1 MHRLLRITG
10 ARPYLIAIFLNAF
23 VDLGHKI
30 VIQNTIFKSYD
41 GEAQVV
47 LTALVNGLILLPF
60 ILLFSP
66 AGHVA
71 DSYPKVR
78 VLRTSAWAAV
88 VVSLG
93 ITAAYYQGW
102 FWLAFS
108 MTLLLAIQSA
118 FYSPAKYG
126 LVKGLFGK
134 PRLAEANGL
143 IQAVTIGA
151 ILAGTVAFT
160 ALFETWVSPEDQTP
174 AQLLRQIA
182 PLGWLLVLNSAIQV
196 VALYRLPLDA
206 SNRSETPLTWQRYIK
221 GAALKDNL
229 RIIARQPVIRLSIIG
244 LATFWSVG
252 QVLLAAF
259 PAYAKDALSIDNT
272 LVLQGILAASGI
284 GIALGSLFASKFSH
298 NRIETGLIPVGA
310 IGVAVGLWC
319 LPLLTTPV
327 GQALNFV
334 FIGIMGGLFIVPLNA
349 LIQFHAADNELGTVL
364 AANNWIQNIAML
376 GFLVLTALFALAG
389 VNSHYLLLLIA
400 TVAMV
405 GGGYTI
411 VKLPQSLVRFLLSF
425 LLTRRYRVDVHGLQ
439 NLPAQGGVL
448 LLGNHISWV
457 DWAMVQIA
465 SPRPVR
471 FVMLRSVYQRWYL
484 RWFFKALGCIPIER
498 GSGAEKALAGVAEQ
512 LNAGEVVCLFP
523 EGAISRTG
531 QLGEFRRGYERA
543 CDMANPDVKIVPFYL
558 RGLWGSQFSRSSSK
572 LKELR
577 NAPLHRSVVVAFGK
591 PLPKDT
597 PADVLKRRIFE
608 QATRSWQRAMG
619 ELPSL
624 PNAWIQ
630 SVKRRP
636 SDLALADTLGRPLSA
651 SQALTASLL
660 MAKRLRKLNPGQNVG
675 LLLPTSSA
683 GVIANMATLLAGKTV
698 VNLNYTA
705 DHEALTSALSQA
717 EIATVFTSQRF
728 VKKLEQRGLDVS
740 QLLREKQVVLL
751 EDLQATIGRGERLST
766 WLAVRILPTWLLQRC
781 FCHGHDAD
789 ATAAILFS
797 SGSEGEPKGVML
809 SHRNLMANIK
819 QTSDVLNTQSNDVVM
834 GSLPLFHA
842 FGLTVTQLLPLIEG
856 LPLVCH
862 ADPTDAPGI
871 AGAIAKHKATIM
883 FGTSSFLRLFVRS
896 SKVHPLMLESLR
908 VVVAGAEKL
917 DENVRSSFALKFHK
931 PIYEGYG
938 ATEIA
943 PVASVNLP
951 DAMGVHYQ
959 QVQRGSKAGTVGMPL
974 PGTSFKIVD
983 PDSFEELPTGEAGM
997 ILISGPQIMQGYL
1010 NAPNRTAKALHVI
1023 DGHRWYI
1030 TGDKGFIDEDGFLTL
1045 IDRYARFAKIGGEMI
1060 SLSAVEAAVKAAL
1073 EDTDTS
1079 LMAVNIPDSRKG
1091 ERIVL
1096 LSETALDAKTV
1107 KATMLANG
1115 TPPMMIPSHW
1125 FTVETI
1131 PHLGSGKADFAG
1143 AKRLAQALIEEELKH

>member
-1 MHRLLRITG
+1 MQPLLRITG
-10 ARPYLIAIFLNAF
+10 VWPYLIAIFLNAF

-41 GEAQVV
+41 GEIQVV

-78 VLRTSAWAAV
+78 ILRVSAWAAV
-88 VVSLG
+88 AVSLG

-102 FWLAFS
+102 FWLAFA
-108 MTLLLAIQSA
+108 MTLVLAVQSA

-160 ALFETWVSPEDQTP
+160 ALFESWILPSAQTP
-174 AQLLRQIA
+174 GELLRSIA

-196 VALYRLPLDA
+196 IALYRLKLDTA
-206 SNRSETPLTWQRYIK
+206 QPSTPPLTWQRYIK
-221 GAALKDNL
+221 GSALKDNL
-229 RIIARQPVIRLSIIG
+229 SILGRQPILRLSIIG

-284 GIALGSLFASKFSH
+284 GIALGSLLASKLSR
-298 NRIETGLIPVGA
+298 NRIETGLIPLGA
-310 IGVAVGLWC
+310 VGVAVGLWC
-319 LPLLTTPV
+319 LPLFTTPIS
-327 GQALNFV
+327 QALNFV
-334 FIGIMGGLFIVPLNA
+334 FIGMMGGVFIVPLNA
-349 LIQFHAADNELGTVL
+349 LIQFHAADHELGTVL
-364 AANNWIQNIAML
+364 AANNWIQNLSML

-389 VNSHYLLLLIA
+389 VDSHYLLLLVA

-411 VKLPQSLVRFLLSF
+411 FKLPQSLVRFLLSF
-425 LLTRRYRVDVHGLQ
+425 LLTRRYRVDVHGLEH
-439 NLPAQGGVL
+439 LPAQGGVL

-465 SPRPVR
+465 CPRPVR
-471 FVMLRSVYQRWYL
+471 FVMLKDIYQRWYL

-498 GSGAEKALAGVAEQ
+498 GAGADNALAAVAEQ
-512 LNAGEVVCLFP
+512 LNNGEVVCLFP
-523 EGAISRTG
+523 EGAISRNG
-531 QLGEFRRGYERA
+531 QLGELRRGYERA
-543 CDMANPDVKIVPFYL
+543 CKLANPEVRIVPFYL

-608 QATRSWQRAMG
+608 QATNSWQHAID

-624 PNAWIQ
+624 PDAWIR
-630 SVKRRP
+630 SVKRN
-636 SDLALADTLGRPLSA
+636 LAAQALTDSLSRPLTA
-651 SQALTASLL
+651 CQALTASLL
-660 MAKRLRKLNPGQNVG
+660 IAKRIHTLTPEQNVG
-675 LLLPTSSA
+675 LLLPNSSA
-683 GVIANMATLLAGKTV
+683 GALANMATLLAGKTL
-698 VNLNYTA
+698 VNLKYHLNNRPNGTA
-705 DHEALTSALSQA
+705 KEGVLSAALTQADINTVLTSRHFVEKLQQQGLS
-717 EIATVFTSQRF
+717 VN
-728 VKKLEQRGLDVS
+728 S
-740 QLLREKQVVLL
+740 QLANTQTIYL
-751 EDLQATIGRGERLST
+751 EDLQANIRRHERIST
-766 WLAVRILPTWLLQRC
+766 WLAVRLLPSWLLQRLYC
-781 FCHGHDAD
+781 RSRDAN
-789 ATAAILFS
+789 ATAAIVFPS
-797 SGSEGEPKGVML
+797 TSEGQSKGVML

-819 QTSDVLNTQSNDVVM
+819 QTSDVLNTQYDDVVI

-862 ADPTDAPGI
+862 ADPNDTAGI
-871 AGAIAKHKATIM
+871 ASSVAKHKATLM
-883 FGTSSFLRLFVRS
+883 FGTSDFLQHLNHSPNVD
-896 SKVHPLMLESLR
+896 PPMLESLR
-908 VVVAGAEKL
+908 AVVVSAETL
-917 DENVRSSFALKFHK
+917 DEQICSDFVLKFHK
-931 PIYEGYG
+931 PIYKGYG
-938 ATEIA
+938 ATETA

-951 DAMGVHYQ
+951 DSLGAHYQ
-959 QVQRGSKAGTVGMPL
+959 TIQQGSKAGTVGMPL
-974 PGTSFKIVD
+974 PGTSFKIVE
-983 PDSFEELPTGEAGM
+983 PKSFAEQPTGEAGM
-997 ILISGPQIMQGYL
+997 ILISGPQVMQGYL
-1010 NAPNRTAKALHVI
+1010 NDPKRTAAAIKEL
-1023 DGHRWYI
+1023 DGQRWFV

-1045 IDRYARFAKIGGEMI
+1045 IGRWA
-1060 SLSAVEAAVKAAL
+1060 
-1073 EDTDTS
+1073 
-1079 LMAVNIPDSRKG
+1079 
-1091 ERIVL
+1091 
-1096 LSETALDAKTV
+1096 
-1107 KATMLANG
+1107 
-1115 TPPMMIPSHW
+1115 
-1125 FTVETI
+1125 
-1131 PHLGSGKADFAG
+1131 
-1143 AKRLAQALIEEELKH
+1143 

>member
-1 MHRLLRITG
+1 MPASLAPRSRSRIDDILLAAHDLSAMTRRHPMDRLLRIIG
-10 ARPYLIAIFLNAF
+10 AWPYLIAIFLNAF

-41 GEAQVV
+41 GTAQVV

-78 VLRTSAWAAV
+78 ILRTSAWAAV

-93 ITAAYYQGW
+93 ITVAYYQGW
-102 FWLAFS
+102 FWLAFA

-134 PRLAEANGL
+134 ARLAEANGL

-160 ALFETWVSPEDQTP
+160 ALFETWVSSNEQTP

-182 PLGWLLVLNSAIQV
+182 PLGWLLVLNSTLQV
-196 VALYRLPLDA
+196 LTLSRLPLDNA
-206 SNRSETPLTWQRYIK
+206 APSNTPLTWQRYLT
-221 GAALKDNL
+221 GSALKDNL
-229 RIIARQPVIRLSIIG
+229 RIIAHQPVIRLSIIG

-259 PAYAKDALSIDNT
+259 PAYAKEALSIDNT

-284 GIALGSLFASKFSH
+284 GIALGSLLASKLSH

-310 IGVAVGLWC
+310 IGVAVGLGC
-319 LPLLTTPV
+319 LPLLTTPTS
-327 GQALNFV
+327 QALNFV
-334 FIGIMGGLFIVPLNA
+334 FIGMMGGLFIVPLNA
-349 LIQFHAADNELGTVL
+349 LIQFHAADKALGTVL

-389 VNSHYLLLLIA
+389 VDSHYLLLLIA
-400 TVAMV
+400 TVAML

-411 VKLPQSLVRFLLSF
+411 IKLPQSLVRFLLSF

-471 FVMLRSVYQRWYL
+471 FVMLKSVYQRWYL
-484 RWFFKALGCIPIER
+484 RWFLKALGCIPIER
-498 GSGAEKALAGVAEQ
+498 GDGAEKALADVAAQ

-531 QLGEFRRGYERA
+531 QLGEFRRGYQRA
-543 CDMANPDVKIVPFYL
+543 CAMANPDVSIVPFYL

-572 LKELR
+572 LKTLR
-577 NAPLHRSVVVAFGK
+577 NAPLHRSVIVAFGK
-591 PLPKDT
+591 PIPKDT

-608 QATRSWQRAMG
+608 QATRSWQKAMG
-619 ELPSL
+619 DLPTL

-636 SDLALADTLGRPLSA
+636 SDPALADTVGKPLNA

-660 MAKRLRKLNPGQNVG
+660 MAKRFRKLNPGKNVG
-675 LLLPTSSA
+675 LLLPTTSA

-705 DHEALTSALSQA
+705 DQKVLASTLSQA
-717 EIATVFTSQRF
+717 EITTVFTSQRF
-728 VKKLEQRGLDVS
+728 VKKLEQSGLNVG
-740 QLLREKQVVLL
+740 QLFSNQQLVFL
-751 EDLQATIGRGERLST
+751 EELQAHIGRGERLST
-766 WLAVRILPTWLLQRC
+766 WLAVRILPTWLIQRC
-781 FCHGHDAD
+781 LCHSHDAD

-797 SGSEGEPKGVML
+797 SGSVGEPKGVML

-819 QTSDVLNTQSNDVVM
+819 QTSDVLNTQSDDVVM
-834 GSLPLFHA
+834 GSLPLFHV
-842 FGLTVTQLLPLIEG
+842 FGFTVTQLLPLIEG

-862 ADPTDAPGI
+862 ANPTDAPSI
-871 AGAIAKHKATIM
+871 AGAVAKHKATILFSM
-883 FGTSSFLRLFVRS
+883 PSFLSVFINQQTVPA
-896 SKVHPLMLESLR
+896 KMLKSLR
-908 VVVAGAEKL
+908 VVVAGGEKL
-917 DENVRSSFALKFHK
+917 NQDVRVRFEQKFQT

-938 ATEIA
+938 ATEVA

-951 DAMGVHYQ
+951 DALGVHYQ
-959 QVQRGSKAGTVGMPL
+959 QVQRGSKPGTVGMPL

-983 PDSFEELPTGEAGM
+983 PESYQELPTGEAGM
-997 ILISGPQIMQGYL
+997 VLISGPQIMQGYL
-1010 NAPNRTAKALHVI
+1010 NDPQLTAQAIHEM
-1023 DGHRWYI
+1023 DGQRWFI
-1030 TGDKGFIDEDGFLTL
+1030 TGDKGAIDEDGFLTL
-1045 IDRYARFAKIGGEMI
+1045 MGRYIQR
-1060 SLSAVEAAVKAAL
+1060 S
-1073 EDTDTS
+1073 
-1079 LMAVNIPDSRKG
+1079 N
-1091 ERIVL
+1091 
-1096 LSETALDAKTV
+1096 
-1107 KATMLANG
+1107 
-1115 TPPMMIPSHW
+1115 
-1125 FTVETI
+1125 
-1131 PHLGSGKADFAG
+1131 AG
-1143 AKRLAQALIEEELKH
+1143 NDGAHS

>member
-1 MHRLLRITG
+1 MHRLLRVTG
-10 ARPYLIAIFLNAF
+10 AWPYLIAIFLNAF

-41 GEAQVV
+41 GETQVV

-78 VLRTSAWAAV
+78 ILRVSAWTAV
-88 VVSLG
+88 AVSLG

-102 FWLAFS
+102 FWLAFA

-143 IQAVTIGA
+143 IQAITIAA
-151 ILAGTVAFT
+151 ILAGTVVFT
-160 ALFETWVSPEDQTP
+160 ALFETWVSTDKQTP

-182 PLGWLLVLNSAIQV
+182 PLGWLLVLNSAIQ
-196 VALYRLPLDA
+196 AITLYRLPLDETT
-206 SNRSETPLTWQRYIK
+206 RSDTPLTWQRYLK
-221 GAALKDNL
+221 GTALKDNL
-229 RIIARQPVIRLSIIG
+229 GIIARQPVLRLSIIG

-259 PAYAKDALSIDNT
+259 PAYAKDALNVDNT

-284 GIALGSLFASKFSH
+284 GIALGSLLASKLSH

-319 LPLLTTPV
+319 LPLLTTPAS
-327 GQALNFV
+327 QAVNFV

-349 LIQFHAADNELGTVL
+349 LIQFHAADKELGTVL

-389 VNSHYLLLLIA
+389 VDSHYLLLLIA

-411 VKLPQSLVRFLLSF
+411 FKLPQSLVRFLLSF

-471 FVMLRSVYQRWYL
+471 FVMLKSVYQRWYL

-498 GSGAEKALAGVAEQ
+498 GSGAEQALADVASQ

-572 LKELR
+572 LKEMR
-577 NAPLHRSVVVAFGK
+577 NAPLHRSVIVAFGK

-608 QATRSWQRAMG
+608 QATRSWQRAMD
-619 ELPSL
+619 ELPTL

-630 SVKRRP
+630 TVKRRP
-636 SDLALADTLGRPLSA
+636 SDLALADTLGSPLNA
-651 SQALTASLL
+651 SQALSASLL
-660 MAKRLRKLNPGQNVG
+660 LAKRLRKLNPGQNVG
-675 LLLPTSSA
+675 LLLPTSST

-705 DHEALTSALSQA
+705 PQEVLASALSQA
-717 EIATVFTSQRF
+717 EIAVVFTSQRF
-728 VKKLEQRGLDVS
+728 VKKLEKSGLNIS
-740 QLLREKQVVLL
+740 QLLTGKQVIYL
-751 EDLQATIGRGERLST
+751 EHLQSDIGTTERLGT
-766 WLAVRILPTWLLQRC
+766 WLAVRLFPTWLIQHG
-781 FCHGHDAD
+781 FCHSHDAD
-789 ATAAILFS
+789 ATAAIVFT
-797 SGSEGEPKGVML
+797 SGSDGSPKGVML

-819 QTSDVLNTQSNDVVM
+819 QTSDVLNTQSDDVVM
-834 GSLPLFHA
+834 GSLPLFHV
-842 FGLTVTQLLPLIEG
+842 FGFTVTQLLPLIEG

-862 ADPTDAPGI
+862 ANPADAPGI
-871 AGAIAKHKATIM
+871 AGAVAKHKATLLFSM
-883 FGTSSFLRLFVRS
+883 SSFLSMFVS
-896 SKVHPLMLESLR
+896 NSAVHPMMLESLR
-908 VVVAGAEKL
+908 VVVTGAEKL
-917 DENVRSSFALKFHK
+917 DEDARARFELKFHK
-931 PIYEGYG
+931 PVYEGYG
-938 ATEIA
+938 ATEVA

-951 DAMGVHYQ
+951 DALGVNYQ
-959 QVQRGSKAGTVGMPL
+959 QVQRGSKPGTVGMPL
-974 PGTSFKIVD
+974 PGTSFKIVK
-983 PDSFEELPTGEAGM
+983 PESFEELPTGEAGM
-997 ILISGPQIMQGYL
+997 VLISGPQIMQGYL
-1010 NAPNRTAKALHVI
+1010 NEPQRTAQAIHEM
-1023 DGHRWYI
+1023 DGQRWYI

-1045 IDRYARFAKIGGEMI
+1045 IDRYDHPTNA
-1060 SLSAVEAAVKAAL
+1060 
-1073 EDTDTS
+1073 
-1079 LMAVNIPDSRKG
+1079 DSN
-1091 ERIVL
+1091 
-1096 LSETALDAKTV
+1096 DAQ
-1107 KATMLANG
+1107 L
-1115 TPPMMIPSHW
+1115 
-1125 FTVETI
+1125 
-1131 PHLGSGKADFAG
+1131 
-1143 AKRLAQALIEEELKH
+1143 

>member
-1 MHRLLRITG
+1 MYRLLRVTG
-10 ARPYLIAIFLNAF
+10 AWPYLIAIFLNAF

-41 GEAQVV
+41 GETQVV

-78 VLRTSAWAAV
+78 ILRVSAWIAV
-88 VVSLG
+88 TVSLG

-102 FWLAFS
+102 FWLAFA

-143 IQAVTIGA
+143 IQAITIAA
-151 ILAGTVAFT
+151 ILAGTVVFT
-160 ALFETWVSPEDQTP
+160 ALFETWVSSDKQTP

-182 PLGWLLVLNSAIQV
+182 PLGWLLVLNSVIQIIT
-196 VALYRLPLDA
+196 LYRLPLDETT
-206 SNRSETPLTWQRYIK
+206 RSGTPLTWQRYLK
-221 GAALKDNL
+221 GTALKDNL
-229 RIIARQPVIRLSIIG
+229 RIIARQPVLRLSIIG

-259 PAYAKDALSIDNT
+259 PAYAKDALNVDNT

-284 GIALGSLFASKFSH
+284 GIALGSLLASKLSH

-319 LPLLTTPV
+319 LPLLTTPAS
-327 GQALNFV
+327 QAVNFV

-349 LIQFHAADNELGTVL
+349 LIQFHAADKELGTVL
-364 AANNWIQNIAML
+364 AANNWFQNIAML
-376 GFLVLTALFALAG
+376 SFLVLTALFALAG
-389 VNSHYLLLLIA
+389 VDSHYLLLLIA

-411 VKLPQSLVRFLLSF
+411 FKLPQSLVRFLLSF
-425 LLTRRYRVDVHGLQ
+425 LLTRRYRVDVHGLE

-471 FVMLRSVYQRWYL
+471 FVMLKSVYQRWYL

-498 GSGAEKALAGVAEQ
+498 GSGAEQALADVASQ

-572 LKELR
+572 LKEMR
-577 NAPLHRSVVVAFGK
+577 NAPLHRSVIVAFGK

-608 QATRSWQRAMG
+608 QATRSWQRAMD
-619 ELPSL
+619 ELPTL

-630 SVKRRP
+630 TVKRRP
-636 SDLALADTLGRPLSA
+636 SDLALADTLGSPLNA
-651 SQALTASLL
+651 SQALSASLL
-660 MAKRLRKLNPGQNVG
+660 LAKRLRKLNPGQNVG
-675 LLLPTSSA
+675 LLLPTSST

-705 DHEALTSALSQA
+705 PQEVLASALSQA
-717 EIATVFTSQRF
+717 EIAVVFTSQRF
-728 VKKLEQRGLDVS
+728 VKKLEKSGLNIS
-740 QLLREKQVVLL
+740 QLLTGKQVIYL
-751 EDLQATIGRGERLST
+751 EHLQSDIGTTERLGT
-766 WLAVRILPTWLLQRC
+766 WLAVRLFPTWLIQHG
-781 FCHGHDAD
+781 FCHSHDAD
-789 ATAAILFS
+789 ATAAIVFT
-797 SGSEGEPKGVML
+797 SGSEGSPKGVML

-819 QTSDVLNTQSNDVVM
+819 QTSDVLNTQSDDVVM
-834 GSLPLFHA
+834 GSLPLFHV
-842 FGLTVTQLLPLIEG
+842 FGFTVTQLLPLIEG

-862 ADPTDAPGI
+862 ANPADAPGI
-871 AGAIAKHKATIM
+871 AGAVAKHKATLLFSM
-883 FGTSSFLRLFVRS
+883 SSFLSMFVS
-896 SKVHPLMLESLR
+896 NSAVHPMMLESLR

-917 DENVRSSFALKFHK
+917 DEDARIRFELKFHK
-931 PIYEGYG
+931 PVYEGYG
-938 ATEIA
+938 ATEVA

-951 DAMGVHYQ
+951 DALGVNYQ
-959 QVQRGSKAGTVGMPL
+959 QVQRGSKPGTVGMPL
-974 PGTSFKIVD
+974 PGTSFKIVK

-997 ILISGPQIMQGYL
+997 VLISGPQIMQGYL
-1010 NAPNRTAKALHVI
+1010 NEPQRTAQAIHEM
-1023 DGHRWYI
+1023 DGQRWYI

-1045 IDRYARFAKIGGEMI
+1045 IDRYDHPANADNG
-1060 SLSAVEAAVKAAL
+1060 
-1073 EDTDTS
+1073 
-1079 LMAVNIPDSRKG
+1079 
-1091 ERIVL
+1091 
-1096 LSETALDAKTV
+1096 DAQ
-1107 KATMLANG
+1107 L
-1115 TPPMMIPSHW
+1115 
-1125 FTVETI
+1125 
-1131 PHLGSGKADFAG
+1131 
-1143 AKRLAQALIEEELKH
+1143 

>member
-1 MHRLLRITG
+1 MHRLLRTPG
-10 ARPYLIAIFLNAF
+10 AWPYLIAIFLNAF

-41 GEAQVV
+41 GTAQVV

-66 AGHVA
+66 AGHMA
-71 DSYPKVR
+71 DTYPKVR
-78 VLRTSAWAAV
+78 VLRVSAWAAV
-88 VVSLG
+88 AVSLG

-143 IQAVTIGA
+143 VQAITIGA
-151 ILAGTVAFT
+151 ILAGSVAFT
-160 ALFETWVSPEDQTP
+160 ALFENRVTPEEQTP
-174 AQLLRQIA
+174 AQLLRQVA
-182 PLGWLLVLNSAIQV
+182 PLGWLLVLNSVIQL
-196 VALYRLPLDA
+196 VALYRLPLDSTKTSGA
-206 SNRSETPLTWQRYIK
+206 PLTWQRYIK
-221 GAALKDNL
+221 GTALKDNL
-229 RIIARQPVIRLSIIG
+229 RMIARQPVIRLSIIG

-284 GIALGSLFASKFSH
+284 GIALGSMLASRFSH

-310 IGVAVGLWC
+310 LGVAIGLWC
-319 LPLLTTPV
+319 LPLFGTPT
-327 GQALNFV
+327 GQAMNFL

-376 GFLVLTALFALAG
+376 GFLVLTALFAWAG
-389 VNSHYLLLLIA
+389 VDSLYLLLLIA
-400 TVAMV
+400 AVAMV
-405 GGGYTI
+405 GGGYTVI
-411 VKLPQSLVRFLLSF
+411 KLPQSLVRFLLSF
-425 LLTRRYRVDVHGLQ
+425 LLTRRYRVDVHGLE

-457 DWAMVQIA
+457 DWAIVQIA

-471 FVMLRSVYQRWYL
+471 FVMLKAVYQRWYL

-498 GSGAEKALAGVAEQ
+498 GSASEQALADVAEQ

-543 CDMANPDVKIVPFYL
+543 CKMANPDVKIVPFYL

-577 NAPLHRSVVVAFGK
+577 NAPLHRSVVVAFGN
-591 PLPKDT
+591 PIPKDT

-608 QATRSWQRAMG
+608 QATRSWQRAMD
-619 ELPSL
+619 ELPTL

-630 SVKRRP
+630 SIKRRP
-636 SDLALADTLGRPLSA
+636 SELTLADAQGSTLDA

-660 MAKRLRKLNPGQNVG
+660 LAKRIRKLTPRQNIG
-675 LLLPTSSA
+675 LLLPSCSA

-705 DHEALTSALSQA
+705 SQEMLSTFLHQA
-717 EIATVFTSQRF
+717 EITTVFTSQSF
-728 VKKLEQRGLDVS
+728 VKKLEQRGLNLS
-740 QLLREKQVVLL
+740 ELLATKQVVYL
-751 EDLQATIGRGERLST
+751 ETLHASIGRIEHLST
-766 WLAVRILPTWLLQRC
+766 WLAVRILPTWLLRNG
-781 FCHGHDAD
+781 FCRSHDPH

-797 SGSEGEPKGVML
+797 SGSEGPPKGVML

-819 QTSDVLNTQSNDVVM
+819 QTSDVLNTQSNDVIM
-834 GSLPLFHA
+834 GSLPLYHV
-842 FGLTVTQLLPLIEG
+842 FGFTVTQLLPLIEG

-862 ADPTDAPGI
+862 DDPTDAPGI
-871 AGAIAKHKATIM
+871 AGAVAKHKATIM
-883 FGTSSFLRLFVRS
+883 FSMSRFLRMFVES
-896 SKVHPLMLESLR
+896 QEVHPLMLESLR

-917 DENVRSSFALKFHK
+917 DESVRTSFALKFQK
-931 PIYEGYG
+931 PVYEGYG

-951 DAMGVHYQ
+951 DAMGAHYQ
-959 QVQRGSKAGTVGMPL
+959 QIQRGSKPGSVGMPL
-974 PGTSFKIVD
+974 PGTSFKIID
-983 PDSFEELPTGEAGM
+983 PDSFEERATGEAGM
-997 ILISGPQIMQGYL
+997 ILISGPQIMLGYL
-1010 NAPNRTAKALHVI
+1010 NDPKRTDKVLKEI
-1023 DGHRWYI
+1023 EGYRWYI

-1045 IDRYARFAKIGGEMI
+1045 LGRYA
-1060 SLSAVEAAVKAAL
+1060 SAA
-1073 EDTDTS
+1073 
-1079 LMAVNIPDSRKG
+1079 
-1091 ERIVL
+1091 
-1096 LSETALDAKTV
+1096 
-1107 KATMLANG
+1107 
-1115 TPPMMIPSHW
+1115 
-1125 FTVETI
+1125 
-1131 PHLGSGKADFAG
+1131 
-1143 AKRLAQALIEEELKH
+1143 

>member
-1 MHRLLRITG
+1 MQPLLRITG
-10 ARPYLIAIFLNAF
+10 VWPYLIAIFLNAF

-41 GEAQVV
+41 GEIQVV

-78 VLRTSAWAAV
+78 ILRVSAWAAV
-88 VVSLG
+88 AVSLG
-93 ITAAYYQGW
+93 ITVAYYQGW
-102 FWLAFS
+102 FWLAFA
-108 MTLLLAIQSA
+108 MTLVLAVQSA

-160 ALFETWVSPEDQTP
+160 ALFESWIVPRAQTP
-174 AQLLRQIA
+174 GELLRSIA

-196 VALYRLPLDA
+196 IALYRLKPDNA
-206 SNRSETPLTWQRYIK
+206 QPSTTPLTWQRYIK
-221 GAALKDNL
+221 GSALKDNL
-229 RIIARQPVIRLSIIG
+229 SILGRQPVLRLSIIG

-284 GIALGSLFASKFSH
+284 GIALGSLLASKLSR
-298 NRIETGLIPVGA
+298 NRIETGLIPLGA
-310 IGVAVGLWC
+310 VGVAVGLWC
-319 LPLLTTPV
+319 LPLFTTPIS
-327 GQALNFV
+327 QALNFV
-334 FIGIMGGLFIVPLNA
+334 FIGMMGGVFIVPLNA
-349 LIQFHAADNELGTVL
+349 LIQFHAADHELGTVL
-364 AANNWIQNIAML
+364 AANNWIQNLSML

-389 VNSHYLLLLIA
+389 VDSHYLLLLVA

-411 VKLPQSLVRFLLSF
+411 FKLPQSLVRFLLSF
-425 LLTRRYRVDVHGLQ
+425 LLTRRYRVDVHGLEH
-439 NLPAQGGVL
+439 LPAQGGVL

-465 SPRPVR
+465 CPRPVR
-471 FVMLRSVYQRWYL
+471 FVMLKDIYQRWYL

-498 GSGAEKALAGVAEQ
+498 GAGADNALAAVAEQ
-512 LNAGEVVCLFP
+512 LNNGEVVCLFP
-523 EGAISRTG
+523 EGAISRNG
-531 QLGEFRRGYERA
+531 QLGELRRGYERA
-543 CDMANPDVKIVPFYL
+543 CKLANPEVRIVPFYL

-608 QATRSWQRAMG
+608 QATNSWQHAID

-624 PNAWIQ
+624 PDAWIR
-630 SVKRRP
+630 SVKRN
-636 SDLALADTLGRPLSA
+636 LAAQALTDSLSRPLTA
-651 SQALTASLL
+651 GQALTASLL
-660 MAKRLRKLNPGQNVG
+660 IAKRIHTLTPEQNVG
-675 LLLPTSSA
+675 LLLPNSSA
-683 GVIANMATLLAGKTV
+683 GALANMATLLAGKTL
-698 VNLNYTA
+698 VNLNYHLNNRPNGTA
-705 DHEALTSALSQA
+705 KEDVLSAALTQADINTVLTSRHFVEKLQQQGLS
-717 EIATVFTSQRF
+717 VN
-728 VKKLEQRGLDVS
+728 S
-740 QLLREKQVVLL
+740 QLANTQTIYL
-751 EDLQATIGRGERLST
+751 EDLQANIRRHERIST
-766 WLAVRILPTWLLQRC
+766 WLAVRLLPAWLLQRLYC
-781 FCHGHDAD
+781 RSRDAN
-789 ATAAILFS
+789 ATAAIVFPS
-797 SGSEGEPKGVML
+797 TSEGQPKGVML

-819 QTSDVLNTQSNDVVM
+819 QTSDVLNTQYDDVVI

-862 ADPTDAPGI
+862 ADSNDTAGI
-871 AGAIAKHKATIM
+871 ACAVAKHKATLM
-883 FGTSSFLRLFVRS
+883 FGTSDFLQHLNHSPNVD
-896 SKVHPLMLESLR
+896 PPMLESLR
-908 VVVAGAEKL
+908 AVVVSAETL
-917 DENVRSSFALKFHK
+917 DEQICSDFVLKFHK
-931 PIYEGYG
+931 PIYKGYG
-938 ATEIA
+938 ATETA

-951 DAMGVHYQ
+951 DSLGAHYQ
-959 QVQRGSKAGTVGMPL
+959 TIQKGSKAGTVGMPL
-974 PGTSFKIVD
+974 PGTSFKIVE
-983 PDSFEELPTGEAGM
+983 PESFAEQPTGEAGM
-997 ILISGPQIMQGYL
+997 ILISGPQVMQGYL
-1010 NAPNRTAKALHVI
+1010 NDPKRTAAAIKEL
-1023 DGHRWYI
+1023 DGQRWFV

-1045 IDRYARFAKIGGEMI
+1045 IGRWA
-1060 SLSAVEAAVKAAL
+1060 
-1073 EDTDTS
+1073 
-1079 LMAVNIPDSRKG
+1079 
-1091 ERIVL
+1091 
-1096 LSETALDAKTV
+1096 
-1107 KATMLANG
+1107 
-1115 TPPMMIPSHW
+1115 
-1125 FTVETI
+1125 
-1131 PHLGSGKADFAG
+1131 
-1143 AKRLAQALIEEELKH
+1143 

>member
-1 MHRLLRITG
+1 MRNVLHMRG
-10 ARPYLIAIFLNAF
+10 AWPYLIAIFLNAF

-41 GEAQVV
+41 GTTQVV

-60 ILLFSP
+60 ILMFSP

-78 VLRTSAWAAV
+78 VMRVSAWAAV
-88 VVSLG
+88 AISLG

-102 FWLAFS
+102 FWLAFA

-160 ALFETWVSPEDQTP
+160 ALFETWVSPDDQTP
-174 AQLLRQIA
+174 AQLLRHIA
-182 PLGWLLVLNSAIQV
+182 PLGWLLVLNSALQV
-196 VALYRLPLDA
+196 VTLYRLPLD
-206 SNRSETPLTWQRYIK
+206 NTPRSQTPLTWQRYIK
-221 GAALKDNL
+221 GRALKDNL
-229 RIIARQPVIRLSIIG
+229 RIVARQPVLRLSIIG

-284 GIALGSLFASKFSH
+284 GIAAGSLLASKLSR
-298 NRIETGLIPVGA
+298 NRIETGLIPLGA
-310 IGVAVGLWC
+310 IGVAAGLWC
-319 LPLLTTPV
+319 LPLLSTPLS
-327 GQALNFV
+327 QALNFV

-349 LIQFHAADNELGTVL
+349 LIQFHAADHELGTVL

-376 GFLVLTALFALAG
+376 GFLMLTALFALAG
-389 VNSHYLLLLIA
+389 VDSHYLLLLIA
-400 TVAMV
+400 AVAMV

-411 VKLPQSLVRFLLSF
+411 FKLPQSLVRLLLSF
-425 LLTRRYRVDVHGLQ
+425 LLTRHYRVDVHGLE

-448 LLGNHISWV
+448 LLGNHISWL

-471 FVMLRSVYQRWYL
+471 FVMLKSIYQRWYL

-498 GSGAEKALAGVAEQ
+498 GAAAEQALSDVAEL

-523 EGAISRTG
+523 EGAISRNG

-543 CDMANPDVKIVPFYL
+543 CKMANPDVKIIPFYL
-558 RGLWGSQFSRSSSK
+558 RGLWGSQFSHSSSK

-608 QATRSWQRAMG
+608 QASRSWQRAMG
-619 ELPSL
+619 ELPTL
-624 PNAWIQ
+624 ANAWIQ

-636 SDLALADTLGRPLSA
+636 GKLALADILGRPLSA
-651 SQALTASLL
+651 SQALTASVLL
-660 MAKRLRKLNPGQNVG
+660 SKRIRKHCPGQNVG

-683 GVIANMATLLAGKTV
+683 GVITNMATLLAGKTV

-705 DHEALTSALSQA
+705 SQETLASALTQA
-717 EIATVFTSQRF
+717 EITTVFTSKRF
-728 VKKLEQRGLDVS
+728 VATLAQRGLAVD
-740 QLLREKQVVLL
+740 QLFGQQQVMYL
-751 EDLQATIGRGERLST
+751 ETLQATISRAERAST
-766 WLAVRILPTWLLQRC
+766 WLAVRLLPTWLLQRC
-781 FCHGHDAD
+781 FSRSHDAD

-797 SGSEGEPKGVML
+797 SGSEGQPKGVML

-856 LPLVCH
+856 VPLVCH

-871 AGAIAKHKATIM
+871 AGTVAKHKATIM
-883 FGTSSFLRLFVRS
+883 FGTSSLLRLFVRS
-896 SKVHPLMLESLR
+896 QKVHPLMLDSLR
-908 VVVAGAEKL
+908 VIVAGAEKL
-917 DENVRSSFALKFHK
+917 DDSVRTSFALKFHK

-938 ATEIA
+938 ATETS

-951 DAMGVHYQ
+951 DALSIHYQ
-959 QVQRGSKAGTVGMPL
+959 QVQRGSKIGSVGMPL
-974 PGTSFKIVD
+974 PGTGFKVVS
-983 PDSFEELPTGEAGM
+983 PESFEELPTGEAGM
-997 ILISGPQIMQGYL
+997 ILISGPQVMQGYL
-1010 NAPNRTAKALHVI
+1010 NDAERTTKALRDI
-1023 DGHRWYI
+1023 DGQRWYV
-1030 TGDKGFIDEDGFLTL
+1030 TGDKGFLDEDGFLTL
-1045 IDRYARFAKIGGEMI
+1045 IDRYARFAKIGGEMVA
-1060 SLSAVEAAVKAAL
+1060 LGAVEQAVKAAL
-1073 EDTDTS
+1073 EEPDTA

-1091 ERIVL
+1091 ERIVM
-1096 LSETALDAKTV
+1096 LSETPVDASTV
-1107 KATMLANG
+1107 KAAMLANG
-1115 TPPMMIPSHW
+1115 TKSMMVPSDW
-1125 FTVETI
+1125 LTVDAL
-1131 PHLGSGKADFAG
+1131 PRLGSGKQDIAG
-1143 AKRLAQALIEEELKH
+1143 AKRLAQKRLAESAK

>member
-1 MHRLLRITG
+1 MQPLLRTAG
-10 ARPYLIAIFLNAF
+10 AWPYLIAIFLNAF

-41 GEAQVV
+41 GETQVV

-71 DSYPKVR
+71 DRYPRVR
-78 VLRTSAWAAV
+78 ILRASAWAAV
-88 VVSLG
+88 AVSLG
-93 ITAAYYQGW
+93 ITIAYYQGW
-102 FWLAFS
+102 FWLAFA

-151 ILAGTVAFT
+151 ILAGTLVFT
-160 ALFETWVSPEDQTP
+160 ALFETWVSPAQQTP
-174 AQLLRQIA
+174 AELLRQIA
-182 PLGWLLVLNSAIQV
+182 PLGWLLVVNSIFQV
-196 VALYRLPLDA
+196 IALYRLLPDEA
-206 SNRSETPLTWQRYIK
+206 QPPATPLTWQRYIK
-221 GAALKDNL
+221 GTALKDNL

-259 PAYAKDALSIDNT
+259 PAYAKAALSIDNT

-284 GIALGSLFASKFSH
+284 GIALGSMLASKLSR

-327 GQALNFV
+327 SQTVNFV
-334 FIGIMGGLFIVPLNA
+334 FIGMMGGIFIVPLNA

-389 VNSHYLLLLIA
+389 VDSHYLLLLIA

-425 LLTRRYRVDVHGLQ
+425 LLTRRYRVDVQGLQ

-471 FVMLRSVYQRWYL
+471 FVMLKAVYQRWYL
-484 RWFFKALGCIPIER
+484 RWFFKSLGCIPIER
-498 GSGAEKALAGVAEQ
+498 GEGAEDALSAIAEK
-512 LNAGEVVCLFP
+512 LNSGEVVCLFP
-523 EGAISRTG
+523 EGAISHNG
-531 QLGEFRRGYERA
+531 QLGELRRGYERA
-543 CDMANPDVKIVPFYL
+543 CQKANPDVRIVPFYL

-608 QATRSWQRAMG
+608 QATHSWQHAIN
-619 ELPSL
+619 ELPTL
-624 PNAWIQ
+624 PEAWIS

-636 SDLALADTLGRPLSA
+636 GEPALSDSFSRPLNA
-651 SQALTASLL
+651 GQALTASLL
-660 MAKRLRKLNPGQNVG
+660 LAKRIRKLNAGPNVG
-675 LLLPTSSA
+675 LLLPTSSSA
-683 GVIANMATLLAGKTV
+683 ALANMAALLAGKTL

-705 DHEALTSALSQA
+705 SPSALASAFTQA
-717 EIATVFTSQRF
+717 EIGTVFTSRRF
-728 VKKLEQRGLDVS
+728 VETLATRGLNVH
-740 QLLREKQVVLL
+740 QLLTNTHTVYL
-751 EDLQATIGRGERLST
+751 EDLQASISRAERTRT
-766 WLAVRILPTWLLQRC
+766 WLAVRLLPSWLLLDL
-781 FCHGHDAD
+781 FCRARDAD

-797 SGSEGEPKGVML
+797 SGSEGEPKGIML

-862 ADPTDAPGI
+862 PDPTDAPGI
-871 AGAIAKHKATIM
+871 ANAVDDHSVTIM
-883 FGTSSFLRLFVRS
+883 FGTSSFLRLFNRS
-896 SKVHPLMLESLR
+896 EQVQPSMLDSLR
-908 VVVAGAEKL
+908 VIVAGAEKL
-917 DENVRSSFALKFHK
+917 DEGVSSAFTRKFHT

-951 DAMGVHYQ
+951 DTMGRHYQ
-959 QVQRGSKAGTVGMPL
+959 PIQRASKAGTVGMPL

-983 PDSFEELPTGEAGM
+983 PESFAELPTGAAGM
-997 ILISGPQIMQGYL
+997 ILISGPQVMQGYL
-1010 NAPNRTAKALHVI
+1010 NDPEGTAAAIKTL
-1023 DGHRWYI
+1023 DGQRWYV
-1030 TGDKGFIDEDGFLTL
+1030 TGDKGYIDEDGFLTL
-1045 IDRYARFAKIGGEMI
+1045 IDRYARFANLGDEVI
-1060 SLSAVEAAVKAAL
+1060 SLSAVERAVKTAVD
-1073 EDTDTS
+1073 EPNTD
-1079 LMAVNIPDSRKG
+1079 LMAVAVADHDKG
-1091 ERIVL
+1091 ERIVV
-1096 LSETALDAKTV
+1096 LSETPLDVSAV
-1107 KATMLANG
+1107 KAAMRANG
-1115 TPPMMIPSHW
+1115 TPSMMMPSDW
-1125 FTVETI
+1125 LTVEAL
-1131 PHLGSGKADFAG
+1131 PRLGVGTADFAG
-1143 AKRLAQALIEEELKH
+1143 AKRLAQSLLETKGT

>member
-1 MHRLLRITG
+1 MQPLLRTAGIW
-10 ARPYLIAIFLNAF
+10 PYLIAIFLNAF

-41 GEAQVV
+41 GGTQVV

-78 VLRTSAWAAV
+78 ILRISAWAAV
-88 VVSLG
+88 AVSLG

-102 FWLAFS
+102 FWLAFA

-143 IQAVTIGA
+143 VQAITIGA

-160 ALFETWVSPEDQTP
+160 ALFETWVAPETQTP

-196 VALYRLPLDA
+196 VTLYRLPLD
-206 SNRSETPLTWQRYIK
+206 NTTRSDTPLTWQRYIK
-221 GAALKDNL
+221 GTALKDNL

-259 PAYAKDALSIDNT
+259 PSYAKDALSIDNT

-284 GIALGSLFASKFSH
+284 GIAIGSLLATKLSR
-298 NRIETGLIPVGA
+298 NRIETGLIPLGA
-310 IGVAVGLWC
+310 VGVAVGLWC
-319 LPLLTTPV
+319 LPLFNTPTS
-327 GQALNFV
+327 QALNFV
-334 FIGIMGGLFIVPLNA
+334 FIGTMGGLFIVPLNA
-349 LIQFHAADNELGTVL
+349 LIQFHAADHELGTVL

-376 GFLVLTALFALAG
+376 GFLILTALFALAG
-389 VNSHYLLLLIA
+389 VDSLYLLLLVA
-400 TVAMV
+400 SVAMV

-411 VKLPQSLVRFLLSF
+411 FKLPQSLVRFLLSF
-425 LLTRRYRVDVHGLQ
+425 LLTRRYRVDVHGLE
-439 NLPAQGGVL
+439 NLPSQRGVL
-448 LLGNHISWV
+448 LLGNHISWI

-471 FVMLRSVYQRWYL
+471 FVMLKNIYQRWYL

-498 GSGAEKALAGVAEQ
+498 GAAADNALSAIAEL
-512 LNAGEVVCLFP
+512 LNNGEVVCLFP
-523 EGAISRTG
+523 EGAISHNG
-531 QLGEFRRGYERA
+531 QLGELRRGYERA
-543 CDMANPDVKIVPFYL
+543 CKMANPEVCIVPFYL

-577 NAPLHRSVVVAFGK
+577 NAPLHRSVVVTFGK

-608 QATRSWQRAMG
+608 QATSSWQHTVD
-619 ELPSL
+619 ELPTL
-624 PNAWIQ
+624 PEAWIR
-630 SVKRRP
+630 SVKRNP
-636 SDLALADTLGRPLSA
+636 SQRALADTLSRPLNA
-651 SQALTASLL
+651 GQALATSLL
-660 MAKRLRKLNPGQNVG
+660 LAKRIHKLNPGQNVG
-675 LLLPTSSA
+675 LLLPASTIGA
-683 GVIANMATLLAGKTV
+683 LTNMATLLAGKTV

-705 DHEALTSALSQA
+705 NQATLASALSQA
-717 EIATVFTSQRF
+717 GITTLFTSRHF
-728 VKKLEQRGLDVS
+728 VEELAKREQNVS
-740 QLLREKQVVLL
+740 QLLERTQVVYL
-751 EDLQATIGRGERLST
+751 EDLQAAISRAEHLST
-766 WLAVRILPTWLLQRC
+766 WLAVRLLPRQLLQYLYCRSK
-781 FCHGHDAD
+781 DAD
-789 ATAAILFS
+789 ATAAIVFS
-797 SGSEGEPKGVML
+797 NGHDDQSKGVML

-819 QTSDVLNTQSNDVVM
+819 QTSDVLNTQNDDVVI

-856 LPLVCH
+856 LPLACH

-871 AGAIAKHKATIM
+871 ASTVAKYKATIM
-883 FGTSSFLRLFVRS
+883 FGTPSFLQLLNRS
-896 SKVHPLMLESLR
+896 QKVHPLMLESLR
-908 VVVAGAEKL
+908 AVVIGAETL
-917 DENVRSSFALKFHK
+917 DERICNDFKLKFHK
-931 PIYEGYG
+931 PIYIGYG
-938 ATEIA
+938 ATETA

-951 DAMGVHYQ
+951 DALGRHNQ
-959 QVQRGSKAGTVGMPL
+959 QIQQGSKAGTVGMPL

-983 PDSFEELPTGEAGM
+983 PESMGELPTGEAGM
-997 ILISGPQIMQGYL
+997 ILISGPQVMLGYL
-1010 NAPNRTAKALHVI
+1010 NAPQRTATAIKEI
-1023 DGHRWYI
+1023 DGHRWFV
-1030 TGDKGFIDEDGFLTL
+1030 TGDRGFIDEDGFLTL
-1045 IDRYARFAKIGGEMI
+1045 VF
-1060 SLSAVEAAVKAAL
+1060 
-1073 EDTDTS
+1073 
-1079 LMAVNIPDSRKG
+1079 
-1091 ERIVL
+1091 
-1096 LSETALDAKTV
+1096 
-1107 KATMLANG
+1107 
-1115 TPPMMIPSHW
+1115 
-1125 FTVETI
+1125 
-1131 PHLGSGKADFAG
+1131 
-1143 AKRLAQALIEEELKH
+1143 

>member
-1 MHRLLRITG
+1 
-10 ARPYLIAIFLNAF
+10 
-23 VDLGHKI
+23 
-30 VIQNTIFKSYD
+30 
-41 GEAQVV
+41 
-47 LTALVNGLILLPF
+47 
-60 ILLFSP
+60 
-66 AGHVA
+66 
-71 DSYPKVR
+71 
-78 VLRTSAWAAV
+78 
-88 VVSLG
+88 
-93 ITAAYYQGW
+93 
-102 FWLAFS
+102 

-160 ALFETWVSPEDQTP
+160 ALFESWVLPEDQTP

-182 PLGWLLVLNSAIQV
+182 PLGWLLVLNSALQV
-196 VALYRLPLDA
+196 VALYRLPLD
-206 SNRSETPLTWQRYIK
+206 NTTRSDIPLTWQRYIK

-229 RIIARQPVIRLSIIG
+229 RIVARQPVIRLAIIG

-284 GIALGSLFASKFSH
+284 GIALGSLFASKLSH

-310 IGVAVGLWC
+310 VGVAVGLWC

-327 GQALNFV
+327 SQAVNFV

-349 LIQFHAADNELGTVL
+349 LIQFHAADSELGTVL
-364 AANNWIQNIAML
+364 AANNWIQNLAML

-471 FVMLRSVYQRWYL
+471 FVMLKSVYQRWYL

-498 GSGAEKALAGVAEQ
+498 GSGAEKALADVAEQ

-531 QLGEFRRGYERA
+531 QLGEFRRGYQRA
-543 CDMANPDVKIVPFYL
+543 CAMANPDVSIVPFYL
-558 RGLWGSQFSRSSSK
+558 RGLWGSQFSRSSSQ
-572 LKELR
+572 LKTLR
-577 NAPLHRSVVVAFGK
+577 NAPLHRSVIVAFGK
-591 PLPKDT
+591 PIPKDT
-597 PADVLKRRIFE
+597 PADILKRRIFE
-608 QATRSWQRAMG
+608 QATRSWQKAMG
-619 ELPSL
+619 DLPTL

-636 SDLALADTLGRPLSA
+636 SDLALADTLGKPLNA

-660 MAKRLRKLNPGQNVG
+660 LAKQLRRLNPGNNIG

-705 DHEALTSALSQA
+705 DQKVLASALSQA
-717 EIATVFTSQRF
+717 EITTVFTSQRF
-728 VKKLEQRGLDVS
+728 VNKLAQSGLNVS
-740 QLLREKQVVLL
+740 QLLSNQQLVFL
-751 EDLQATIGRGERLST
+751 EELQTNIGRSKRLST
-766 WLAVRILPTWLLQRC
+766 WLAVRILPTWLIQRC
-781 FCHGHDAD
+781 LCHSHDAD

-797 SGSEGEPKGVML
+797 SGSEGAPKGVML

-819 QTSDVLNTQSNDVVM
+819 QTSDVLNTQSDDVVM
-834 GSLPLFHA
+834 GSLPLFHV
-842 FGLTVTQLLPLIEG
+842 FGFTVTQLLPLIEG

-862 ADPTDAPGI
+862 ANPSDAPSI
-871 AGAIAKHKATIM
+871 AGAVAQHKVTILFSM
-883 FGTSSFLRLFVRS
+883 PSFLSAFVNHQA
-896 SKVHPLMLESLR
+896 VHPKMLKSLR
-908 VVVAGAEKL
+908 VVVAGGEKL
-917 DENVRSSFALKFHK
+917 NEDVRTRFEQKFQT

-938 ATEIA
+938 ATEVA

-951 DAMGVHYQ
+951 DAQGMHYQ
-959 QVQRGSKAGTVGMPL
+959 QVQRGSKPGTVGMPL
-974 PGTSFKIVD
+974 PGTSFKIVA

-997 ILISGPQIMQGYL
+997 VLISGPQIMQGYL
-1010 NAPNRTAKALHVI
+1010 NDPERTTQAIHAM
-1023 DGHRWYI
+1023 DGQRWYI

-1045 IDRYARFAKIGGEMI
+1045 LERY
-1060 SLSAVEAAVKAAL
+1060 
-1073 EDTDTS
+1073 
-1079 LMAVNIPDSRKG
+1079 
-1091 ERIVL
+1091 
-1096 LSETALDAKTV
+1096 
-1107 KATMLANG
+1107 
-1115 TPPMMIPSHW
+1115 
-1125 FTVETI
+1125 
-1131 PHLGSGKADFAG
+1131 GST
-1143 AKRLAQALIEEELKH
+1143 Q

>member
-1 MHRLLRITG
+1 MQPLLRTTG
-10 ARPYLIAIFLNAF
+10 IWPYLIAIFLNAF

-41 GEAQVV
+41 GGTQVV

-78 VLRTSAWAAV
+78 ILRISAWAAV
-88 VVSLG
+88 AVSLG

-102 FWLAFS
+102 FWLAFA

-143 IQAVTIGA
+143 VQAITIGA

-160 ALFETWVSPEDQTP
+160 ALFETWVSPEAQTP
-174 AQLLRQIA
+174 TQLLRQIA

-196 VALYRLPLDA
+196 VTLYRLPLD
-206 SNRSETPLTWQRYIK
+206 NTTRSDTPLTWQRYIK
-221 GAALKDNL
+221 GTALKDNL

-259 PAYAKDALSIDNT
+259 PSYAKDALSIDNT

-284 GIALGSLFASKFSH
+284 GIAIGSLLATKLSR
-298 NRIETGLIPVGA
+298 NRIETGLIPLGA
-310 IGVAVGLWC
+310 VGVAVGLWC
-319 LPLLTTPV
+319 LPLFNTPTS
-327 GQALNFV
+327 QALNFV
-334 FIGIMGGLFIVPLNA
+334 FIGTMGGLFIVPLNA
-349 LIQFHAADNELGTVL
+349 LIQFHAADHELGTVL

-376 GFLVLTALFALAG
+376 GFLILTALFALAG
-389 VNSHYLLLLIA
+389 VDSLYLLLLVA
-400 TVAMV
+400 SVAMV

-411 VKLPQSLVRFLLSF
+411 FKLPQSLVRFLLSF
-425 LLTRRYRVDVHGLQ
+425 LLTRRYRVDVHGLE
-439 NLPAQGGVL
+439 NLPSQGGVL
-448 LLGNHISWV
+448 LLGNHISWI

-471 FVMLRSVYQRWYL
+471 FVMLKNIYQRWYL

-498 GSGAEKALAGVAEQ
+498 GAAAENALSAIAEL
-512 LNAGEVVCLFP
+512 LNNGEVVCLFP
-523 EGAISRTG
+523 EGAISHNG
-531 QLGEFRRGYERA
+531 QLGELRRGYERA
-543 CDMANPDVKIVPFYL
+543 CKMANPEVCIVPFYL

-608 QATRSWQRAMG
+608 QATSSWQHAVD
-619 ELPSL
+619 ELPTL
-624 PNAWIQ
+624 PEAWIR
-630 SVKRRP
+630 SVKRNPGQR
-636 SDLALADTLGRPLSA
+636 ALADTLSRPLNA
-651 SQALTASLL
+651 GQALATSLL
-660 MAKRLRKLNPGQNVG
+660 LAKRIHKLNPGQNVG
-675 LLLPTSSA
+675 LLLPASTIGA
-683 GVIANMATLLAGKTV
+683 LTNMATLLAGKTV

-705 DHEALTSALSQA
+705 NQATLASVLSQA
-717 EIATVFTSQRF
+717 GITTLFTSRHF
-728 VKKLEQRGLDVS
+728 VEELAKREQNVS
-740 QLLREKQVVLL
+740 QLLEQTQVVYL
-751 EDLQATIGRGERLST
+751 EDLQAAISRAKYLST
-766 WLAVRILPTWLLQRC
+766 WLAVRLLPRRLLQYLYCRSK
-781 FCHGHDAD
+781 DAD
-789 ATAAILFS
+789 ATAAIVFS
-797 SGSEGEPKGVML
+797 GGHDDQPKGVML

-819 QTSDVLNTQSNDVVM
+819 QTSDVLNTQNDDVVI

-856 LPLVCH
+856 LPLACH

-871 AGAIAKHKATIM
+871 ASTVAKYKATIM
-883 FGTSSFLRLFVRS
+883 FGTPSFLQLLNRS
-896 SKVHPLMLESLR
+896 QKVHPLMLESLR
-908 VVVAGAEKL
+908 AVVIGAETL
-917 DENVRSSFALKFHK
+917 DERICNDFKLKFHK
-931 PIYEGYG
+931 PIYIGYG
-938 ATEIA
+938 ATETA

-951 DAMGVHYQ
+951 DALGRHNQ
-959 QVQRGSKAGTVGMPL
+959 QIQQGSKAGTVGMPL

-983 PDSFEELPTGEAGM
+983 PASIEELPTGEAGM
-997 ILISGPQIMQGYL
+997 ILISGPQVMLGYL
-1010 NAPNRTAKALHVI
+1010 NAPQRTASAIKKI
-1023 DGHRWYI
+1023 DGHRWFV
-1030 TGDKGFIDEDGFLTL
+1030 TGDRGFIDEDGFLTL
-1045 IDRYARFAKIGGEMI
+1045 VF
-1060 SLSAVEAAVKAAL
+1060 
-1073 EDTDTS
+1073 
-1079 LMAVNIPDSRKG
+1079 
-1091 ERIVL
+1091 
-1096 LSETALDAKTV
+1096 
-1107 KATMLANG
+1107 
-1115 TPPMMIPSHW
+1115 
-1125 FTVETI
+1125 
-1131 PHLGSGKADFAG
+1131 
-1143 AKRLAQALIEEELKH
+1143 